1 MKSLMKYMLLLAMT
15 TMTTDIVAQ
24 DLKTGYLSDGF
35 LYRHDI
41 NPAIANEEGYFSIPF
56 LGYINAD
63 MAGNFG
69 YEDVIKKNPLYPNQ
83 SDKKM
88 TSFMNPYLSQQ
99 LNGFASGDN
108 IINGRI
114 KETIFSSGFKKWGG
128 YNTLELNVKASAN
141 ANIPFKLF
149 LFAAEA
155 TNNVYN
161 IGDINISAQSYAEL
175 SFGHSRKINDKLRVG
190 GKAKL
195 LVGLADAQVKMKNV
209 EANLKDENKWI
220 ISADAQ
226 ADVSMSGFKYL
237 SKTKDY
243 NIQDGTYQHV
253 NDVEASPKGPSGYG
267 LALDAGVVY
276 RLNDDITLSGAIQDL
291 GAIIWTND
299 HQATNDAKSFVF
311 DGFHDVSVDSSSP
324 DKLDNKADKYT
335 DQMLDFANLRD
346 KGDKGTRVTG
356 VGATVTAAGEYV
368 LPSYRALKLGLMG
381 NLHINGPYT
390 WTEGRVLANI
400 SPVDWFDGSV
410 SLGVNNFATCFGFLA
425 NFHTKKFNFFLGM
438 DRICTSGLSKEFIPL
453 NSNGGISMGFN
464 IKM

>member
-161 IGDINISAQSYAEL
+161 IGDINISAQSYAEQVE
-175 SFGHSRKINDKLRVG
+175 SWWK
-190 GKAKL
+190 GKTSCWTCRRPS
-195 LVGLADAQVKMKNV
+195 
-209 EANLKDENKWI
+209 KDE
-220 ISADAQ
+220 
-226 ADVSMSGFKYL
+226 
-237 SKTKDY
+237 
-243 NIQDGTYQHV
+243 
-253 NDVEASPKGPSGYG
+253 EC
-267 LALDAGVVY
+267 
-276 RLNDDITLSGAIQDL
+276 
-291 GAIIWTND
+291 
-299 HQATNDAKSFVF
+299 
-311 DGFHDVSVDSSSP
+311 
-324 DKLDNKADKYT
+324 
-335 DQMLDFANLRD
+335 
-346 KGDKGTRVTG
+346 
-356 VGATVTAAGEYV
+356 
-368 LPSYRALKLGLMG
+368 
-381 NLHINGPYT
+381 
-390 WTEGRVLANI
+390 
-400 SPVDWFDGSV
+400 GSQ
-410 SLGVNNFATCFGFLA
+410 LE
-425 NFHTKKFNFFLGM
+425 
-438 DRICTSGLSKEFIPL
+438 R
-453 NSNGGISMGFN
+453 
-464 IKM
+464 